1 MTARPVML
9 IAGEI
14 SGDMHAARLV
24 RELRARRPDLAFFG
38 IGGPALRQAGM
49 ETVADIKDMAVLGLS
64 EVLWKYFFFR
74 NVFNRVLRLARERRP
89 QAVILVD
96 YPGFNLRLAKR
107 LRAMGLKGLYYVCP
121 QVWAWNRGR
130 IPRMARDV
138 DRLMAIFPFE
148 KEVFS
153 GSRLRVDF
161 VGHPLR
167 ESADE
172 TLAEQAPDLP
182 WHGSPRLAIL
192 PGSRR
197 HEIRRILPPLWAAA
211 GILARRNPG
220 LGVIVATPSDDISG
234 DVLRRIADLPP
245 GPPRHAVIS
254 GCARQI
260 LRQADAA
267 LIASGTATLDAAFM
281 RCPMVIAYRVSW
293 LTYLPGRMLIRVP
306 FLGMVNVLAR
316 RRICPEFIQHN
327 ARPGSIADA
336 AEPLLSDTPERRTML
351 AELDKIVASLGPAG
365 CAGRAADVVM
375 EELA

>member
-9 IAGEI
+9 VAGEI

-49 ETVADIKDMAVLGLS
+49 ETVADINEMAVLGVS

-107 LRAMGLKGLYYVCP
+107 LRAMGLKVLYYVCP

-182 WHGSPRLAIL
+182 WQGSPRLAIL

-220 LGVIVATPSDDISG
+220 LGVIVATPSDDISR
-234 DVLRRIADLPP
+234 DV
-245 GPPRHAVIS
+245 
-254 GCARQI
+254 
-260 LRQADAA
+260 
-267 LIASGTATLDAAFM
+267 
-281 RCPMVIAYRVSW
+281 
-293 LTYLPGRMLIRVP
+293 
-306 FLGMVNVLAR
+306 R
-316 RRICPEFIQHN
+316 RRIDQRVAFAAAHIQRHPGQGLR
-327 ARPGSIADA
+327 AAEALSDACETQKRTVVIRVHKVILPRAILSSSGSIH
-336 AEPLLSDTPERRTML
+336 PRSRL
-351 AELDKIVASLGPAG
+351 
-365 CAGRAADVVM
+365 
-375 EELA
+375 